1 MEQLDKEVIDKL
13 SEPAKRVFRSLDY
26 RSQRRMLKKAKEMGK
41 QKKRKTQQK
50 ERVKKKSITKRQ
62 KKKEQAKERGSSTKR
77 NQSRTASFVG
87 TEIKDTS
94 AQILQSM
101 LLGTTMS
108 EETYESNSEKQADMT
123 AGKVSAEVTQK
134 SMQGAKH
141 GVRSLYRKRQ
151 QKKMQKQAAKKS
163 AQSTKQGIKS
173 ASKAIQQV
181 GKIMTSIVQSV
192 AANPVVWIVLLIVL
206 LMAVI
211 VGAIGAVIGS
221 GGAANSAEDYTYQ
234 AQVSEQ
240 TESYRDMV
248 EDYCEKY
255 GIDDYVDLCLA
266 VIEQESGGNPP
277 DVMQTEQS
285 YYNVNPP
292 IDTAEESIDCG
303 TLGTRQGY
311 HFKFSFSKD
320 ETIEAEQA
328 LLFIKDWVDEY
339 LAENYDYACSVHKDR
354 EHMHMHLVFNSV
366 SRDGGKYRYERGD
379 WENVIRPLTN
389 CLAQKYH
396 TGPLKEKNPALDY
409 STDYDKKKGN
419 MTGRE
424 RVERDMD
431 ECILLSKSYADFKNR
446 MVRDFHYRL
455 REGVSREH
463 GVYLALTPPGRGKAI
478 RTYRLSDG
486 YMPVDIDRR
495 IDAKAGKSL
504 LQKSGKR
511 IQSAS
516 KLDWAMSRNY
526 QFVPYKEMSDYQKA
540 MVRQVLEARRLYRR
554 TGTPLY
560 LHEQSV
566 RVVQRMKKDTKQC
579 GIYIKRKEVRSTQ
592 RELEKVMKQ
601 SRRNKTL

>member
-1 MEQLDKEVIDKL
+1 M
-13 SEPAKRVFRSLDY
+13 SLIIKMD
-26 RSQRRMLKKAKEMGK
+26 AI
-41 QKKRKTQQK
+41 KT
-50 ERVKKKSITKRQ
+50 EEHLRKSIPYIMNE
-62 KKKEQAKERGSSTKR
+62 KKTGGLCFSNS
-77 NQSRTASFVG
+77 G
-87 TEIKDTS
+87 ITS
-94 AQILQSM
+94 EQILDTFF
-101 LLGTTMS
+101 L
-108 EETYESNSEKQADMT
+108 
-123 AGKVSAEVTQK
+123 
-134 SMQGAKH
+134 
-141 GVRSLYRKRQ
+141 
-151 QKKMQKQAAKKS
+151 
-163 AQSTKQGIKS
+163 TKQIH
-173 ASKAIQQV
+173 
-181 GKIMTSIVQSV
+181 
-192 AANPVVWIVLLIVL
+192 P
-206 LMAVI
+206 
-211 VGAIGAVIGS
+211 
-221 GGAANSAEDYTYQ
+221 
-234 AQVSEQ
+234 
-240 TESYRDMV
+240 
-248 EDYCEKY
+248 
-255 GIDDYVDLCLA
+255 
-266 VIEQESGGNPP
+266 
-277 DVMQTEQS
+277 
-285 YYNVNPP
+285 
-292 IDTAEESIDCG
+292 

-592 RELEKVMKQ
+592 RELEKVMKKLIKKHGIGATDGEWSLVYLGVRYGLSEQ
-601 SRRNKTL
+601 QVDEYLTLDTTELLLKHEKMLCIILGVDVAQDSKIPLIENPVGRLQMIFKEHFYKKESESGYEKVMQYIIKDTALSAAQIEQLRKAVEAKMPSNDVLEMAQNRKDVMEIRRCIEFYEMMRQKEESKDKSKKSRRDSR

>member
-1 MEQLDKEVIDKL
+1 M
-13 SEPAKRVFRSLDY
+13 SLIIKMD
-26 RSQRRMLKKAKEMGK
+26 AI
-41 QKKRKTQQK
+41 KT
-50 ERVKKKSITKRQ
+50 EEHLRKSIPYIINE
-62 KKKEQAKERGSSTKR
+62 KKTGGLC
-77 NQSRTASFVG
+77 F
-87 TEIKDTS
+87 
-94 AQILQSM
+94 
-101 LLGTTMS
+101 
-108 EETYESNSEKQADMT
+108 SNSGITSEQIVDT
-123 AGKVSAEVTQK
+123 FF
-134 SMQGAKH
+134 
-141 GVRSLYRKRQ
+141 L
-151 QKKMQKQAAKKS
+151 
-163 AQSTKQGIKS
+163 TKQIH
-173 ASKAIQQV
+173 
-181 GKIMTSIVQSV
+181 
-192 AANPVVWIVLLIVL
+192 P
-206 LMAVI
+206 
-211 VGAIGAVIGS
+211 
-221 GGAANSAEDYTYQ
+221 
-234 AQVSEQ
+234 
-240 TESYRDMV
+240 
-248 EDYCEKY
+248 
-255 GIDDYVDLCLA
+255 
-266 VIEQESGGNPP
+266 
-277 DVMQTEQS
+277 
-285 YYNVNPP
+285 
-292 IDTAEESIDCG
+292 

-320 ETIEAEQA
+320 ETIEGEQA

-339 LAENYDYACSVHKDR
+339 LTENYDYACSVHKDR

-366 SRDGGKYRYERGD
+366 SRNGGKYRYEKGD

-389 CLAQKYH
+389 RLAQKYH

-409 STDYDKKKGN
+409 STDYDKKKEN

-446 MVRDFHYRL
+446 MVRDFYYRL

-495 IDAKAGKSL
+495 INAKEEKTLS
-504 LQKSGKR
+504 QKSVKR
-511 IQSAS
+511 TKTAS

-592 RELEKVMKQ
+592 KELEKVMKQ